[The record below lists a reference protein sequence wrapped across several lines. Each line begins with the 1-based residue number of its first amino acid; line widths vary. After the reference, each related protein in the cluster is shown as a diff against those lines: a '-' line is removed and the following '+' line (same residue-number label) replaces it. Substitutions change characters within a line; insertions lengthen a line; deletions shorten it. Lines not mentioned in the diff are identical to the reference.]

1 MRVPMMAAATCAAA
15 FLVSL
20 SASAQ
25 QTPAQPAPQQQA
37 PQQQAPQQPQAG
49 NNDDIVVTGERMR
62 SILRD
67 FVGDISAP
75 ANSSDNQLAR
85 WDHRICTGVFGMRNR
100 DQAQFI
106 ADRIAERAFAIGLDA
121 SPPGCRA
128 DIVIFVTPDANALSH
143 TLATEYRGL
152 LAVRRDI
159 NRHTPNL
166 SALDNFATSSRPV
179 RWWHV
184 TDTVSADGMRVG
196 EPSGN
201 MMQTGGATVRV
212 FSPSRLRSAVRQD
225 FDRVII
231 VVDARQAAGRTL
243 SALAD
248 YLAMVSLAQLSPSIE
263 TADYPSVLNLFS
275 PDRSIT
281 GLTNWD
287 LAYLDGLYHAPR
299 NATSAREQEGRIS
312 ERMNQTLGAEAPAPT
327 PASQPSP

>member
-1 MRVPMMAAATCAAA
+1 MRVLVTMAATCAALSLLA
-15 FLVSL
+15 L
-20 SASAQ
+20 SA
-25 QTPAQPAPQQQA
+25 PAQQA
-37 PQQQAPQQPQAG
+37 PPSQT
-49 NNDDIVVTGERMR
+49 NDEIVVTGERMR

-75 ANSSDNQLAR
+75 ANSSDHQLAR
-85 WDHRICTGVFGMRNR
+85 WDHRICTGVFGMTNR

-106 ADRIAERAFAIGLDA
+106 ADRIAQRAFAIGLDA

-152 LAVRRDI
+152 LAVRRDV
-159 NRHTPNL
+159 NRHAPDLAT
-166 SALDNFATSSRPV
+166 LDNFANSSRPV

-184 TDTVSADGMRVG
+184 TDTVSADGMRIG

-201 MMQTGGATVRV
+201 MMQTGGRAVRV

-231 VVDARQAAGRTL
+231 VVDARQAAGHTL

-263 TADYPSVLNLFS
+263 TASYPSVLNLFS
-275 PDRSIT
+275 GDRSIN
-281 GLTNWD
+281 GLTNFD
-287 LAYLDGLYHAPR
+287 MAYLDGLYHAPR
-299 NATSAREQEGRIS
+299 SAYSSRQQEGQIVD
-312 ERMNQTLGAEAPAPT
+312 RMEQTLNQASPSPQAPAQPT
-327 PASQPSP
+327 P